1 MPEVV
6 ETEARTER
14 VPLVAVSD
22 LRKRYGHR
30 PILRGVDLAIEAGQ
44 VVALLGA
51 NGAGKTTLMRSIAGL
66 SAPNVGEVRL
76 GGATVKDAGNELRR
90 YVGVVSHAPLLYDS
104 LTGLENLRFFA
115 DLYDLREPEARIE
128 AILREVDLWSRRHDL
143 VRTYSRGMV
152 QRLAIGRAILHDP
165 PVLLLDEP
173 DTGLD
178 EPSAAMLREVIRHL
192 SASERAILFSTHN
205 LDRALAWSDEVC
217 ILADGKIGAR
227 VSSAEVSVAD
237 LRGLYAT
244 LADGGEAAVAGAA
257 AGESGGEMVAALS
270 SDTFALSARRDNTH
284 DLSEPANA
292 RLAEAPV
299 RMATE
304 GGWSAFWRKVWTLAR
319 KDLQTELRTK
329 EVLGTMAIFAV
340 LAVLIFGLGFD
351 LRVPSASMVVPGV
364 VWVVLLFT
372 GVLGLNRA
380 FGGEVEQGSMTA
392 LLLAPMM
399 RGAIFCGKVLA
410 NWLFMLVTL
419 VVMLPVVLV
428 IFDTNLFT
436 PWVLASLLLGTFGYV
451 VVGTLF
457 AALTA
462 NSRAREALLPVL
474 LLPVLLPLFMAGLS
488 IAGDV
493 LDGLLFASFRS
504 WFVILAV
511 YGVFFGL
518 LAFLVFD
525 LIWEDG

>member
-1 MPEVV
+1 MPEVAGT
-6 ETEARTER
+6 ETTTEQQ
-14 VPLVAVSD
+14 PLIAVSD

-66 SAPNVGEVRL
+66 STPSAGEVRL
-76 GGATVKDAGNELRR
+76 GGASAKNAGHELRR
-90 YVGVVSHAPLLYDS
+90 YVGVVSHAPLLYES
-104 LTGLENLRFFA
+104 LTGLENLLFFA
-115 DLYDLREPEARIE
+115 DLYDLREPDARIE
-128 AILREVDLWSRRHDL
+128 AILREVDLWARRHDL

-152 QRLAIGRAILHDP
+152 QRLAIARAILHDP

-178 EPSAAMLREVIRHL
+178 EPSAAMLHELIRHL

-217 ILADGKIGAR
+217 ILADGEIGAR
-227 VSSAEVSVAD
+227 VSSQEMSVAD
-237 LRGLYAT
+237 LRGLYVTT
-244 LADGGEAAVAGAA
+244 LGGGEEELAGTA
-257 AGESGGEMVAALS
+257 AGESGGEMITAFPQNDADELV
-270 SDTFALSARRDNTH
+270 N
-284 DLSEPANA
+284 E
-292 RLAEAPV
+292 RLAEVPV

-304 GGWSAFWRKVWTLAR
+304 GGWSTFWRKVWTLAR
-319 KDLQTELRTK
+319 KDLRTELRTK
-329 EVLGTMAIFAV
+329 EVLGTMAVFAV
-340 LAVLIFGLGFD
+340 LAVLIFGIAFD
-351 LRVPSASMVVPGV
+351 LRVPSAAMVVPGV

-392 LLLAPMM
+392 LLLAPMQ

-419 VVMLPVVLV
+419 VVMLPIVLV

-436 PWVLASLLLGTFGYV
+436 PWVLGSLLLGTFGYV

-493 LDGLLFASFRS
+493 LDGLSFANFQS

-511 YGVFFGL
+511 YGVVFGL

-525 LIWEDG
+525 IIWEDG